1 MRLVIGLVLEE
12 VASVTKQVTKTLG
25 DEPLPSS
32 RRTSVAEGA
41 HGRHTHVPRRAGVS
55 LDIDRIFAKKVQL
68 FANLDFTREAIVG
81 SVFKLALK
89 TFLECLRLCTL
100 GRNGYQQIQVDVYFL
115 RIMLPHFISDTAVLD
130 QMLDDILISAAER
143 CLEPTPL
150 EQSVVVSIGN
160 AKKAK
165 LQIV

>member
-1 MRLVIGLVLEE
+1 M
-12 VASVTKQVTKTLG
+12 TKTLG
-25 DEPLPSS
+25 DEPLPGS
-32 RRTSVAEGA
+32 RRTSVTDGA
-41 HGRHTHVPRRAGVS
+41 HGRHAHVPRRAGVS

-68 FANLDFTREAIVG
+68 FANLDFSREAIVG

-100 GRNGYQQIQVDVYFL
+100 GRNGYQQVQVDMYFL

-150 EQSVVVSIGN
+150 EQSVVASIGN

>member
-1 MRLVIGLVLEE
+1 M
-12 VASVTKQVTKTLG
+12 
-25 DEPLPSS
+25 
-32 RRTSVAEGA
+32 
-41 HGRHTHVPRRAGVS
+41 
-55 LDIDRIFAKKVQL
+55 
-68 FANLDFTREAIVG
+68 
-81 SVFKLALK
+81 
-89 TFLECLRLCTL
+89 
-100 GRNGYQQIQVDVYFL
+100 YFL

-150 EQSVVVSIGN
+150 EQSVVASIGN